1 MTNVVELLLDSS
13 VEELRV
19 LSKPVEDDDRVLCVE
34 LGLLLELLD
43 PCDYFSCVP
52 FDFEIVVLFDVQD
65 DSA

>member
-43 PCDYFSCVP
+43 PCDYFSCVS
-52 FDFEIVVLFDVQD
+52 FDFEIVVLLDVQD